1 MRLLKILERID
12 DSAEVPVIHFE
23 ATRLEEIL
31 PGRDLAVLHDKNWEL
46 EVVSR
51 KKRPRY
57 RRSQSM
63 P

>member
-31 PGRDLAVLHDKNWEL
+31 QGRDLTVLPDKNWEL
-46 EVVSR
+46 EVVPR
-51 KKRPRY
+51 KKRTGY